1 MALVHT
7 FKLVER
13 LCAIAYTRCYVP
25 FLFDYQFFKNNYMN
39 LVKEHK
45 GVKIFVSIQGEFY
58 CDANTNSNDYKN
70 KTFVSTK
77 LQSVEKAIDDF
88 KGQEID
94 GNRYY
99 DIAVYNTT
107 FIPLRVVRR
116 VGSRLFFDD
125 GTDTSSHSRRNLYP
139 KSIDEKQEFKDLE
152 LLFDKL
158 KENQKEINNLYKIQ
172 KQLRAEADKK
182 LRLMSKVG
190 VS

>member
-1 MALVHT
+1 
-7 FKLVER
+7 
-13 LCAIAYTRCYVP
+13 
-25 FLFDYQFFKNNYMN
+25 MN

-58 CDANTNSNDYKN
+58 CDANTNSNDYKK

-77 LQSVEKAIDDF
+77 LQSIEKAIEDF

-99 DIAVYNTT
+99 NIAIYNTT
-107 FIPLRVVRR
+107 LTPLRIVRQ
-116 VGSRLFFDD
+116 VGNRLFFDD
-125 GTDTSSHSRRNLYP
+125 GTDTSNYSRTSLYP
-139 KSIDEKQEFKDLE
+139 KVVDEKQEFKDLE
-152 LLFDKL
+152 LIFDQL
-158 KENQKEINNLYKIQ
+158 NENQKEISKLHEVQ

-182 LRLMSKVG
+182 LKCLSKVV

>member
-1 MALVHT
+1 
-7 FKLVER
+7 
-13 LCAIAYTRCYVP
+13 
-25 FLFDYQFFKNNYMN
+25 MN

-58 CDANTNSNDYKN
+58 CDANTNSNDYKK

-77 LQSVEKAIDDF
+77 LQSIEKAIDDF

-99 DIAVYNTT
+99 DIAAHNITLT
-107 FIPLRVVRR
+107 PLRIVRQ
-116 VGSRLFFDD
+116 VGNRLFFDD
-125 GTDTSSHSRRNLYP
+125 GTDTSNYSRKSLYP
-139 KSIDEKQEFKDLE
+139 KLVDEKQEFKDLE
-152 LLFDKL
+152 LLFEQL
-158 KENQKEINNLYKIQ
+158 KENQKEINKLYDIQ

-182 LRLMSKVG
+182 LRRLSKVT

>member
-1 MALVHT
+1 
-7 FKLVER
+7 
-13 LCAIAYTRCYVP
+13 
-25 FLFDYQFFKNNYMN
+25 MN

-77 LQSVEKAIDDF
+77 LQSIEKAIDDF

-94 GNRYY
+94 GKSYY

-107 FIPLRVVRR
+107 LTPLKVIRQ

-125 GTDTSSHSRRNLYP
+125 GTDTSNFSRKALYP
-139 KSIDEKQEFKDLE
+139 NSINEKQEFKDLE
-152 LLFDKL
+152 IIFEQLR
-158 KENQKEINNLYKIQ
+158 ENQKEINKLYEIQ
-172 KQLRAEADKK
+172 KK
-182 LRLMSKVG
+182 LRVEADNKLRFMSKVT
-190 VS
+190 VSL

>member
-1 MALVHT
+1 
-7 FKLVER
+7 
-13 LCAIAYTRCYVP
+13 
-25 FLFDYQFFKNNYMN
+25 MN

-58 CDANTNSNDYKN
+58 CDANTNSNDYKK

-77 LQSVEKAIDDF
+77 LQSIEKAIDDL

-99 DIAVYNTT
+99 YIVVYNTT
-107 FIPLRVVRR
+107 LTPLRIVRQ
-116 VGSRLFFDD
+116 VGDRLFFDD
-125 GTDTSSHSRRNLYP
+125 GTDTSDYSRKSLYP
-139 KSIDEKQEFKDLE
+139 KVVDEKQEFNDLE
-152 LLFDKL
+152 LLFEQL
-158 KENQKEINNLYKIQ
+158 KENQKEINNLHEVQ

-182 LRLMSKVG
+182 LSCFSKVT

>member
-1 MALVHT
+1 
-7 FKLVER
+7 
-13 LCAIAYTRCYVP
+13 
-25 FLFDYQFFKNNYMN
+25 MN

-45 GVKIFVSIQGEFY
+45 GVKIFVSIQGDFY
-58 CDANTNSNDYKN
+58 CDANTNSNDYKK

-77 LQSVEKAIDDF
+77 LQSIEKAIDDF

-107 FIPLRVVRR
+107 LTPLRIVRQ
-116 VGSRLFFDD
+116 VGNRLFFDD
-125 GTDTSSHSRRNLYP
+125 GTDTSNHSRRNLYP

-158 KENQKEINNLYKIQ
+158 KENQKEINNLYEIQ
-172 KQLRAEADKK
+172 KQLRVEADKK
-182 LRLMSKVG
+182 LRLMSKVV